1 MNVALLSAGYMA
13 DLNGSLPDD
22 VSQFEWDFETSLN
35 GNFSCIISCI
45 LFSLSSYCLNSA
57 ALFHAP
63 FQTLFKGAF
72 PMMGT
77 NYLLCSY
84 NYFLT
89 TALKK

>member
-63 FQTLFKGAF
+63 FQTLFKAAF
-72 PMMGT
+72 QTVPLYVID
-77 NYLLCSY
+77 NRHSSYSFLL
-84 NYFLT
+84 FFF
-89 TALKK
+89 